1 MTPINYRCEC
11 INELKVIS
19 FSFNIWT
26 EYIVF
31 LKILQIFMWKWSD
44 RIRQKPYLLD
54 WLKSV
59 LCQLFPL
66 FNFWTVSPTYC
77 KEYSLQ
83 AIRYHTIIYPFPW
96 CAYCFI
102 PEDKNEFELAHFWFA
117 FISRLTWLIITQF
130 INISYTFNMWRD
142 MIKKSKIIKNR
153 IIILYKNFC

>member
-1 MTPINYRCEC
+1 MIPINYRCEC

-44 RIRQKPYLLD
+44 RMRQKPYLLD

-59 LCQLFPL
+59 LCH
-66 FNFWTVSPTYC
+66 
-77 KEYSLQ
+77 
-83 AIRYHTIIYPFPW
+83 HTIIYPFPR

-102 PEDKNEFELAHFWFA
+102 PEDKNEFELAYFWFA